1 MPSPALRVS
10 AASAVV
16 DVLLV
21 ALLLEPRQLVD
32 LQPPHGGILHLQ
44 HVDRRFVDRLVF
56 VDADHRLLAGVD
68 PGLGLGGGFLDPQ
81 LGHAGLD
88 RLRHA
93 AERLDLLDMAPGLG
107 GEIVG
112 QPLDIIRAAPG
123 IDDAVGAAF
132 LLQEQLRV
140 ARDSGGEIGRQ
151 RQRLVERIGVQR
163 LGMALGRRH
172 RLDGGA
178 HHIVVDVLRGQRPAR
193 GLAMRAQAQRARV
206 LRVELRQQL
215 GPQQPRRAHLGD
227 FHEEV
232 HADRPEERQ
241 PRREAVDV
249 ETGGE
254 PGAQIFDAVG
264 QRIGELEV
272 LRRAGFLH
280 VIAGDRDRIV
290 FRHLL
295 RGVGKDVGDDPHRG
309 RRRIDIGVAHHE
321 LFQNVVLNGAGKFF
335 RRHALFLG
343 GRDEQR
349 QDRQHRAVHG
359 HRHAHLVE
367 RNAREQ
373 RAHVVDRIDRHAG
386 HADIAGDAR
395 MIGIVAAMGGEIER
409 DREALLPGGEIAAVE
424 RVGILRRGEAGILP
438 DGPGLVD
445 IHGGVGAAQI
455 GRDAGPGL
463 EEVDAFEIASPNSRI

>member
-1 MPSPALRVS
+1 M
-10 AASAVV
+10 
-16 DVLLV
+16 
-21 ALLLEPRQLVD
+21 
-32 LQPPHGGILHLQ
+32 G
-44 HVDRRFVDRLVF
+44 
-56 VDADHRLLAGVD
+56 
-68 PGLGLGGGFLDPQ
+68 
-81 LGHAGLD
+81 
-88 RLRHA
+88 
-93 AERLDLLDMAPGLG
+93 
-107 GEIVG
+107 
-112 QPLDIIRAAPG
+112 
-123 IDDAVGAAF
+123 
-132 LLQEQLRV
+132 
-140 ARDSGGEIGRQ
+140 
-151 RQRLVERIGVQR
+151 
-163 LGMALGRRH
+163 
-172 RLDGGA
+172 
-178 HHIVVDVLRGQRPAR
+178 
-193 GLAMRAQAQRARV
+193 AQAQRARV

-241 PRREAVDV
+241 PRRKAIDV
-249 ETGGE
+249 ETGSK

-272 LRRAGFLH
+272 LRRAGLLH
-280 VIAGDRDRIV
+280 VIAGDRDRVV

-321 LFQNVVLNGAGKFF
+321 LFQNVVLNGAREFF

-343 GRDEQR
+343 RGDEQR

-373 RAHVVDRIDRHAG
+373 RAHVVDGVDRHPG

-395 MIGIVAAMGGEIER
+395 MVGVVAAVGGEIER
-409 DREALLPGGEIAAVE
+409 DREAFLSGGEIAAIE
-424 RVGILRRGEAGILP
+424 CVGILRRGEPGILP

-455 GRDAGPGL
+455 GRDARPGL
-463 EEVDAFEIASPNSRI
+463 EEIDAFEIAFRIARLDQNAFGREPGLGAAGGFGDGRLFKCDIRKVRYAAHSTSLVRHGRTCSGHPRLVCSERRGCPGQARA